1 MQVGGGF
8 RSVVT
13 GSSERHAGDTKVSV
27 SVGECLANINSLIDL
42 DGQCSPG
49 ATITLDNAF
58 VVVYEADALQVF
70 YIGGQPAFAERTIL
84 GAMPSGAA
92 NERKLCDR

>member
-1 MQVGGGF
+1 M
-8 RSVVT
+8 
-13 GSSERHAGDTKVSV
+13 SV